1 MSKAKVIEGALP
13 PGTVIRSSV
22 DGFRVE
28 SVLGAGGFGI
38 TYRVTRLS
46 DGRVFAMKE
55 YFPDKLCERGE
66 GNTLSY
72 LKTNAKSMETGLK
85 DFITE
90 AERLNRQNISHPN
103 IVAVDSVFR
112 ANNTAYYTMEFID
125 GSNLLQYVIKRNGG
139 RPLSVAQT
147 LSVMRPVLQAVAL
160 LHAHNLTHLDLK
172 HENILLTFES
182 DGSLRPVIIDFGQ
195 SKHYDKKGHATS
207 QLTNAGC
214 SDGFAPPEQ
223 YQGLVTF
230 TPQADVYALSATILY
245 LLTARQPVSSADI
258 SAAKIAE
265 ALSPNNVP
273 DRIVDAL
280 IHGMRRNKADRTHSV
295 EALASDLGIEIAT
308 QSHEGNVTWL
318 LNLDRPKLKLP
329 KIAIPSIKIP
339 KITIPRL
346 SFGISGAK
354 VFGAPIWRV
363 LVYTS
368 VGVAVIVLI
377 SKIASNS
384 NNNVRSNNIAGQKG
398 IDSVKTFELTPEMKQ
413 GMADIVAKI
422 GYTDSIMKLADAK
435 YDSKNYR
442 EAMDLYWQIK
452 DVRSEA
458 SKKIGLMYL
467 NGYGV
472 KQDVQQGI
480 SWIENSASPED
491 MVFIAKLYESGDK
504 VEKDFEKAA
513 SWYLSAAKQGDV
525 EGMVKTA
532 EFYDLGKGWAKD
544 KMEAFDWYLKA
555 ANRGNALAQ
564 YHVGIMYNNGSG
576 TVKDVQKAKTWIKKA
591 ADNGN
596 IDAKRFYSGPGKG
609 KNASDPTD
617 STNSRPRNAN
627 EGNNTKDGEGNNNG
641 PMRNGNNPSKISENE
656 SATRSAITLTV

>member
-125 GSNLLQYVIKRNGG
+125 GSNLLQYVTKRNGG
-139 RPLSVAQT
+139 RPLTVAQT

-280 IHGMRRNKADRTHSV
+280 IHGMRRDKADRTQSV
-295 EALASDLGIEIAT
+295 EALASDLGIEIST
-308 QSHEGNVTWL
+308 QSPEGNVTRL

-339 KITIPRL
+339 KITIPHLNFSNSKKRV
-346 SFGISGAK
+346 ISGSIWK
-354 VFGAPIWRV
+354 VLG
-363 LVYTS
+363 YTAIGT
-368 VGVAVIVLI
+368 VIFIVLI
-377 SKIASNS
+377 KKFASTSDNIS
-384 NNNVRSNNIAGQKG
+384 SQNKTNQDQIDPARSL
-398 IDSVKTFELTPEMKQ
+398 EMTPEMKQ
-413 GMADIVAKI
+413 GMADIFAKI
-422 GYTDSIMKLADAK
+422 GETDSILNLANAK
-435 YDSKNYR
+435 YDSKNYG
-442 EAMDLYWQIK
+442 EAMNLYWQIK
-452 DVRSEA
+452 DESSEA

-480 SWIENSASPED
+480 SWIGNSASPED

-576 TVKDVQKAKTWIKKA
+576 TVKDAQKAKNWIKKA

-596 IDAKRFYSGPGKG
+596 IDAKRFYNGAGTVK
-609 KNASDPTD
+609 KASVHRIAP
-617 STNSRPRNAN
+617 SQQ
-627 EGNNTKDGEGNNNG
+627 EGNK
-641 PMRNGNNPSKISENE
+641 PSGISEEE
-656 SATRSAITLTV
+656 SATRKAVKDKKKTLRL